1 MSLHEPQKL
10 THRTQ
15 LFLTDEQYRWLKVRA
30 GSVGSIAQVVRELI
44 DAELEPGPD
53 LRDDPF
59 IRFLLS
65 EPEPATGVP
74 SSVTTIDED
83 LYG

>member
-1 MSLHEPQKL
+1 MSVPGTGKL

-15 LFLTDEQYRWLKVRA
+15 IFLTDEQFRWLKVRA
-30 GSVGSIAQVVRELI
+30 GSAGSLAAVVRELI
-44 DAELEPGPD
+44 DSEIRPGPD
-53 LRDDPF
+53 LRDDPA
-59 IRFLLS
+59 IRFMLS

-74 SSVTTIDED
+74 SSVTTIDQD

>member
-1 MSLHEPQKL
+1 MSLHDEQKL

-15 LFLTDEQYRWLKVRA
+15 IFLTDEQYRWLKVRA
-30 GSVGSIAQVVRELI
+30 GSVGSLAAAVRELI
-44 DAELEPGPD
+44 DAEMEPGPD
-53 LRDDPF
+53 LRDDPA
-59 IRFLLS
+59 IRFMLS

-74 SSVTTIDED
+74 SSVTTIDQD